1 MFDILC
7 RSPDGLVKQRTL
19 GCVGSVIL
27 GRRGLG
33 FRVWGVCDIVEGG
46 VGFRAWESVILGR
59 G

>member
-1 MFDILC
+1 MFDISC

-33 FRVWGVCDIVEGG
+33 FRVWG
-46 VGFRAWESVILGR
+46 SVILWR
-59 G
+59 GVWRLGLGSL